1 MTKEEIFERVSSV
14 LTQSFGLKPEIVT
27 PTANLIEDLDLDS
40 IDAIDMVV
48 GLEEETGLDI
58 SEDELKSV
66 RVVQDVVDLLYRH
79 LAAG

>member
-1 MTKEEIFERVSSV
+1 MTKEEILERVTSV
-14 LTQSFGLKPEIVT
+14 LAQSFDLEPGLVT
-27 PTANLIEDLDLDS
+27 PTAHLIDDLDLDS

>member
-1 MTKEEIFERVSSV
+1 MTKEEILERVTSV
-14 LTQSFGLKPEIVT
+14 LTQSFDLEPGLVT
-27 PTANLIEDLDLDS
+27 PTAHLIDDLDLDS